1 MSGAACPRTS
11 RGTPHSTMGLG
22 LADLEHREEGVL
34 GHLDAPDLLHAL
46 LALLLALEQLA
57 LAADV
62 AAVALGGH
70 VLAVGLDRL
79 ARDDVRADGG
89 LDRHVVLLA
98 RDARAESLRERA
110 RRGRP
115 LLAAHPPTQRLDGV
129 ARAQGVALDH

>member
-11 RGTPHSTMGLG
+11 RGTPHSTMCLG
-22 LADLEHREEGVL
+22 LADLEDREEGVL

-98 RDARAESLRERA
+98 RDARAQ
-110 RRGRP
+110 
-115 LLAAHPPTQRLDGV
+115 LLGQGAAELVGLVAVDDHAQR
-129 ARAQGVALDH
+129 